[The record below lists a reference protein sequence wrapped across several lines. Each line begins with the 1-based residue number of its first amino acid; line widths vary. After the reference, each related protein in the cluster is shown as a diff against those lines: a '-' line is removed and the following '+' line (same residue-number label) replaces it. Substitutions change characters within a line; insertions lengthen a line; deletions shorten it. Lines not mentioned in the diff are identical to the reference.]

1 MKVTENDE
9 YNLIFVEDL
18 SLSPLE
24 SVLLK
29 INTNHLI
36 IELSDNIKNIEK
48 KINFFLKTASV
59 LKAKNKSFI
68 IIKKEININDF
79 PEILNIAPT
88 LQEAKDI
95 LEMENIERDLGL

>member
-1 MKVTENDE
+1 MKIIENDE

-18 SLSPLE
+18 SLGPLE

-68 IIKKEININDF
+68 IIKKEININ
-79 PEILNIAPT
+79 PHILGVTFSPKNKELARTAKGIAS
-88 LQEAKDI
+88 
-95 LEMENIERDLGL
+95 

>member
-48 KINFFLKTASV
+48 KN
-59 LKAKNKSFI
+59 
-68 IIKKEININDF
+68 
-79 PEILNIAPT
+79 
-88 LQEAKDI
+88 
-95 LEMENIERDLGL
+95 